1 MALVANGFELVAT
14 LVDNG
19 GNTSTLRYEL
29 VSADHATALTDS
41 AAIVAALVAVTNS
54 VMSGYAIRTLFS
66 ENAFAYPAAG
76 VENEDKAS
84 ITVLLDGLGN
94 KKANVKIPAPVIG
107 IFTAT
112 LGLGANVVDIS
123 DADLLTYLGIFED
136 GGECYISDGEFMDL
150 PLTGKRIS
158 AKSNSG

>member
-1 MALVANGFELVAT
+1 MALVANGYGLSIS

-19 GNTSTLRYEL
+19 GNVSTLKYDL
-29 VSADHATALTDS
+29 TSADHAAALVDG
-41 AAIVAALVAVTNS
+41 AAIVSALAAITNAVISQWVIHTR
-54 VMSGYAIRTLFS
+54 YA
-66 ENAFAYPAAG
+66 EDAFAYPAAG

-107 IFTAT
+107 IFTAAT
-112 LGLGANVVDIS
+112 GLGANIVDIS
-123 DADLLTYLGIFED
+123 DTDLLTYLAIFED
-136 GGECYISDGEFMDL
+136 GGEAYISDGETMDM

-158 AKSNSG
+158 AKSNYG